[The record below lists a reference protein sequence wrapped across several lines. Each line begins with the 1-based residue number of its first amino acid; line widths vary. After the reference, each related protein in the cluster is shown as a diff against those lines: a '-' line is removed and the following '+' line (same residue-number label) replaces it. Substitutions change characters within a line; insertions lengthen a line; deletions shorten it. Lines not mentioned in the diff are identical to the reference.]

1 MKNKIL
7 ITGTAGFIGFSL
19 AKSLLLDGYTIIGL
33 DNLNSYYSRKL
44 KLDRLQILKKF
55 ENFKFYKLD
64 IRNKKKLFKFL
75 KSNKIETI
83 YHFAAQAGV
92 RHSILKPEDYV
103 TNNLVG
109 FFNIL
114 ELARKKN
121 VKHFLF
127 ASTSSVYGLNKKL
140 PFTEEDPVNHP
151 SQFYAATKR
160 SNELMAH
167 SYSSVY
173 GLNCTGVR
181 FFTVYG
187 PWGRPDMAL
196 FKFVKNILN
205 KKYIDIYNFGNH
217 TRDFSY
223 IDDVVMSLKKLK
235 NKYPKKIKNINSYN
249 PSLSSASFQILNI
262 GNQSKVKLMDYIN
275 EIEKNLK
282 IKAKKNFLKLQLGD
296 IPKSY
301 SKMNNTS
308 KLIKYK
314 FQVNYKE
321 GVRKFVEWF
330 IEHYK
335 KN

>member
-1 MKNKIL
+1 M
-7 ITGTAGFIGFSL
+7 AEVFS
-19 AKSLLLDGYTIIGL
+19 KQFGIKFVGL
-33 DNLNSYYSRKL
+33 
-44 KLDRLQILKKF
+44 
-55 ENFKFYKLD
+55 
-64 IRNKKKLFKFL
+64 
-75 KSNKIETI
+75 
-83 YHFAAQAGV
+83 
-92 RHSILKPEDYV
+92 
-103 TNNLVG
+103 
-109 FFNIL
+109 
-114 ELARKKN
+114 
-121 VKHFLF
+121 
-127 ASTSSVYGLNKKL
+127 
-140 PFTEEDPVNHP
+140 
-151 SQFYAATKR
+151 
-160 SNELMAH
+160 
-167 SYSSVY
+167 
-173 GLNCTGVR
+173 R

-187 PWGRPDMAL
+187 EWGRPDMFMMKYL
-196 FKFVKNILN
+196 TSSYNPSKKFYLN
-205 KKYIDIYNFGNH
+205 NYGNH

-301 SKMNNTS
+301 SKMSNTS